1 MMPTMNATH
10 DLRTDVSHP
19 SRPTADEL
27 DSPRTQIVTDR
38 DAYLGQGRHDVGR
51 RVADDQVELFVTAD
65 VPGSLQKEFMLHT
78 PEFVAVHDIGTSAS
92 LRLLSSMASA
102 AGGPVQRLSIRRQGH
117 GVALA
122 VLQFVEVALPDGSPM
137 RLYST
142 DVNADTA
149 TRTQVARVLLAFSR
163 LGVILVGEL
172 PPHALKSQLAPL
184 HEALAKDNWPNRDL
198 LLVPLGSGTAM
209 AAQGAQLA
217 GNSGVAV
224 HVTPHAERPK
234 QVWTY
239 ISGAWNRLHGKPGGE
254 RALQTDLAQALPR
267 AVVPASEADT
277 QPTPLDAL
285 GPPGRTSP
293 VAMAAAAA
301 IAPAVALR
309 RAPLPMPTPMSSGA
323 RWQSYV
329 DRCMVVKGSLVCCV
343 FDLHSAKPLAHCG
356 HGPAPARLA
365 QQGAVLVNGAVEAA
379 RALGL
384 GSNGPE
390 TSVTVGAHHLLIRPV
405 PGHPGIAVL
414 LMLAAATGN
423 LALARVQIERVEPP
437 Q

>member
-1 MMPTMNATH
+1 MIASMNASHAQTATTA
-10 DLRTDVSHP
+10 RTA
-19 SRPTADEL
+19 RPTAEEL
-27 DSPRTQIVTDR
+27 TSPRTQIVTDR

-142 DVNADTA
+142 DLNADTA

-184 HEALAKDNWPNRDL
+184 HDALSKDDWPNRDL

-209 AAQGAQLA
+209 AVQGAQLA
-217 GNSGVAV
+217 GGSAVAV

-234 QVWTY
+234 QVWNY
-239 ISGAWNRLHGKPGGE
+239 ISGAWNRLHGTPGGE
-254 RALQTDLAQALPR
+254 RALQTDLANAVPR
-267 AVVPASEADT
+267 ALVPASEAET

-285 GPPGRTSP
+285 GLPGRPGLLQNS
-293 VAMAAAAA
+293 AAA
-301 IAPAVALR
+301 PLR
-309 RAPLPMPTPMSSGA
+309 RAPLPMPTPMSSAA

-329 DRCMVVKGSLVCCV
+329 DRCMVVKGSLACCV
-343 FDLHSAKPLAHCG
+343 FDLHSSEPLAHAG

-365 QQGAVLVNGAVEAA
+365 QQGAALANGAAEAA

-384 GSNGPE
+384 GSNRPE

-405 PGHPGIAVL
+405 PGHSGIAVL
-414 LMLAAATGN
+414 LMIAAATGN